1 MSFKNNNDKNE
12 KEEGEDFLDYLV
24 INAKDFCL
32 LNGLVMF
39 DKLHI
44 KNENDMFKNYKCIHS
59 PVTLM
64 PSIYPRSEFEY
75 AFNLQNSFNQL
86 IFSVSNDYEFLKDS
100 LKKYFINF
108 FSIICFI
115 SYIFLC
121 DYSFSVLLRLMILH
135 EIYFKFMKK

>member
-1 MSFKNNNDKNE
+1 MSLKNNNNKNE
-12 KEEGEDFLDYLV
+12 EEEEEDFLDYLV

-75 AFNLQNSFNQL
+75 DFNLQNSFNQL
-86 IFSVSNDYEFLKDS
+86 IFSVSNDYEFLKES

-108 FSIICFI
+108 AIILF
-115 SYIFLC
+115 
-121 DYSFSVLLRLMILH
+121 
-135 EIYFKFMKK
+135 YF

>member
-1 MSFKNNNDKNE
+1 MSLKNNNNKNE
-12 KEEGEDFLDYLV
+12 EEEEEDFLDYLV

-86 IFSVSNDYEFLKDS
+86 IFSVSNDYEFLKES
-100 LKKYFINF
+100 LKKYILLILLLFVLF
-108 FSIICFI
+108 LVTHI
-115 SYIFLC
+115 SLC
-121 DYSFSVLLRLMILH
+121 DYSF
-135 EIYFKFMKK
+135 